1 MSLASRM
8 YHGETSYDFVGRRR
22 LWFTISGLLVL
33 ISLVSLVVPGLNFGI
48 DFKGGAVFR
57 VTPDKAVTE
66 AQIREAVGPA
76 AEVVQVTESDPVQVS
91 VQTEELPPA
100 EVARIRTELAE
111 VAGVDRNGVSTE
123 SIGSKWGSAVSRR
136 AIIALLVFLVVVTIY
151 VSLRME
157 FKMAVAALVALL
169 HDLIITAGI
178 FALARFEVTPATVI
192 ALLTILGYSLYDTV
206 VVFDKVRE
214 NTGSLTAMSRTT
226 YSQATNLAVNQTMM
240 RSLNTSLAS
249 LLPILGLLLVGSY
262 LLGAETLKDL
272 ALALFVG
279 VAAGAYSSI
288 FIAPPIVAMWKEKEP
303 RYAQLRARV
312 ERLAAQGPGAERP
325 ARAERPERPSGPT
338 PARGAA
344 RPGARAPRP
353 SRSCRPDDEPWR
365 GATRAGERRES
376 RPRSPRR
383 RPAASR
389 PSHARPSSAA
399 SRPDASS
406 PARPSAGGASHRQED
421 PPCPSTSS
429 ACGPS
434 SATCPTSPSRG
445 SSSRT
450 SPRCWPTRSPS
461 PR

>member
-1 MSLASRM
+1 VSLASRL
-8 YHGETSYDFVGRRR
+8 YHGETSYDIVGRRR
-22 LWFTISGLLVL
+22 LWFTISGVLVL

-57 VTPDKAVTE
+57 VQPTHAVTE
-66 AQIREAVGPA
+66 AQVRGAVGPV
-76 AEVVQVTESDPVQVS
+76 AEVVQVTEDNPVQVI
-91 VQTEELPPA
+91 VQTEVVPQP
-100 EVARIRTELAE
+100 EVARIRTELAK
-111 VAGVDRNGVSTE
+111 VAGVQVNAVST
-123 SIGSKWGSAVSRR
+123 STVGSKWGSTVSRK
-136 AIIALLVFLVVVTIY
+136 AVIALLAFLVAVTLY

-178 FALARFEVTPATVI
+178 YSLARFEVTPATVI

-288 FIAPPIVAMWKEKEP
+288 FIAPPLVAMWKEKEP

-312 ERLAAQGPGAERP
+312 ERLAAQGPA
-325 ARAERPERPSGPT
+325 AERPERPVRAAAGSARRTGGPAPAREGRARRAPAPPPEPEPELADHDEEELEEAAETESAVAAPT
-338 PARGAA
+338 PAR
-344 RPGARAPRP
+344 RQSQKPRP
-353 SRSCRPDDEPWR
+353 NQQ
-365 GATRAGERRES
+365 RRKPSGRQQS
-376 RPRSPRR
+376 RPAKRR
-383 RPAASR
+383 RR
-389 PSHARPSSAA
+389 
-399 SRPDASS
+399 
-406 PARPSAGGASHRQED
+406 
-421 PPCPSTSS
+421 
-429 ACGPS
+429 
-434 SATCPTSPSRG
+434 
-445 SSSRT
+445 
-450 SPRCWPTRSPS
+450 
-461 PR
+461 

>member
-1 MSLASRM
+1 VSLASRM
-8 YHGETSYDFVGRRR
+8 YHGETSFDFVGRRR
-22 LWFTISGLLVL
+22 LWFTVSAVLVL
-33 ISLVSLVVPGLNFGI
+33 VSLVSLIVPGLNFGI

-57 VTPDKAVTE
+57 VQPERPVSE
-66 AQIREAVGPA
+66 ARIRDAVGPV
-76 AEVVQVTESDPVQVS
+76 AEVVQVTEGDPVQVI
-91 VQTEELPPA
+91 VQTEELAPA
-100 EVARIRTELAE
+100 EVARIRTALAQ
-111 VAGVDRNGVSTE
+111 VAGVDRNEVSTD

-169 HDLIITAGI
+169 HDLIITSGI
-178 FALARFEVTPATVI
+178 FALARFEVTPASVI

-214 NTGSLTAMSRTT
+214 NTGALTAMSRTT

-325 ARAERPERPSGPT
+325 ERPVRSGAG
-338 PARGAA
+338 PARGAGGSAAA
-344 RPGARAPRP
+344 RDVRARRASAPPPAPELPPDEELVEAEAEAETEPVVAQAPARRQSQKPRP
-353 SRSCRPDDEPWR
+353 
-365 GATRAGERRES
+365 TQQRRKPSGRQQS
-376 RPRSPRR
+376 RPAKRR
-383 RPAASR
+383 RR
-389 PSHARPSSAA
+389 
-399 SRPDASS
+399 
-406 PARPSAGGASHRQED
+406 
-421 PPCPSTSS
+421 
-429 ACGPS
+429 
-434 SATCPTSPSRG
+434 
-445 SSSRT
+445 
-450 SPRCWPTRSPS
+450 
-461 PR
+461 

>member
-1 MSLASRM
+1 VSLASRL
-8 YHGETSYDFVGRRR
+8 YHGETSFDIVGRRR
-22 LWFTISGLLVL
+22 LWFTISGVLVLVSL
-33 ISLVSLVVPGLNFGI
+33 ISLIVPGLNFGI

-57 VTPDKAVTE
+57 VQPERPVTE
-66 AQIREAVGPA
+66 AQVRRVVGSA
-76 AEVVQVTESDPVQVS
+76 AEVVQVTENEPVQVI
-91 VQTEELPPA
+91 VQTEVLGQP

-111 VAGVDRNGVSTE
+111 LAGVERNQVSTE
-123 SIGSKWGSAVSRR
+123 NIGSKWGSTVSRK
-136 AIIALLVFLVVVTIY
+136 AVIALLVFLVVVTIY

-214 NTGSLTAMSRTT
+214 NTGALTAMSRTT

-325 ARAERPERPSGPT
+325 ERPQRTERPVRTGAGGTRSRRAAAPPSEPEPVPSPELPPDNELEEAEAEAEEEAVVAQA
-338 PARGAA
+338 PAR
-344 RPGARAPRP
+344 RQPQKPRP
-353 SRSCRPDDEPWR
+353 
-365 GATRAGERRES
+365 TQQRRKPSGRQQS
-376 RPRSPRR
+376 RPAKRR
-383 RPAASR
+383 RR
-389 PSHARPSSAA
+389 
-399 SRPDASS
+399 
-406 PARPSAGGASHRQED
+406 
-421 PPCPSTSS
+421 
-429 ACGPS
+429 
-434 SATCPTSPSRG
+434 
-445 SSSRT
+445 
-450 SPRCWPTRSPS
+450 
-461 PR
+461 

>member
-1 MSLASRM
+1 VSLASRM

-22 LWFTISGLLVL
+22 LWFSISAVLLL
-33 ISLVSLVVPGLNFGI
+33 ISVVSLIWPGLNFGI

-57 VTPDKAVTE
+57 VQPERPLTE
-66 AQIREAVGPA
+66 AQVRDAIGPA
-76 AEVVQVTESDPVQVS
+76 AEVVQVTTSQPVEVI
-91 VQTEELPPA
+91 VQTEVLGQP

-111 VAGVDRNGVSTE
+111 LSGVERNDVSTQ
-123 SIGSKWGSAVSRR
+123 SIGSKWGSTVSRK
-136 AIIALLVFLVVVTIY
+136 AAVALLVFLVVVTIY

-157 FKMAVAALVALL
+157 FKMAVAALVALV
-169 HDLIITAGI
+169 HDLLITSGI

-214 NTGSLTAMSRTT
+214 NTGALTAMSRTT

-249 LLPILGLLLVGSY
+249 LLPILGLLLVGNY

-312 ERLAAQGPGAERP
+312 ERLAAQGGVDRPERP
-325 ARAERPERPSGPT
+325 ARAASATAGPGRAGAGGTRSRRAQAPPPDPELPPDEELEAVDEPDEADAEPAPASSAVAAPT
-338 PARGAA
+338 PAR
-344 RPGARAPRP
+344 RQSQKPRP
-353 SRSCRPDDEPWR
+353 
-365 GATRAGERRES
+365 TQQRRKPSGRQPS
-376 RPRSPRR
+376 RPAKRR
-383 RPAASR
+383 RR
-389 PSHARPSSAA
+389 
-399 SRPDASS
+399 
-406 PARPSAGGASHRQED
+406 
-421 PPCPSTSS
+421 
-429 ACGPS
+429 
-434 SATCPTSPSRG
+434 
-445 SSSRT
+445 
-450 SPRCWPTRSPS
+450 
-461 PR
+461 

>member
-8 YHGETSYDFVGRRR
+8 YHGETSFDIVGRRR
-22 LWFTISGLLVL
+22 LWFTISALLLL

-57 VTPDKAVTE
+57 VQPTTGVAE
-66 AQIREAVGPA
+66 AQVRRAVGPA
-76 AEVVQVTESDPVQVS
+76 AEVVQVTEDDPVQVI

-111 VAGVDRNGVSTE
+111 VAGVERNAVSTE
-123 SIGSKWGSAVSRR
+123 SIGSKWGSTVSRK
-136 AIIALLVFLVVVTIY
+136 AVVALLVFLVVVTIY

-325 ARAERPERPSGPT
+325 ERPARGERPERPV
-338 PARGAA
+338 RG
-344 RPGARAPRP
+344 
-353 SRSCRPDDEPWR
+353 
-365 GATRAGERRES
+365 
-376 RPRSPRR
+376 R
-383 RPAASR
+383 RPAATPRPEAEEPLPEPELAPDEELEEVAETEPATVAQAPARSQPPKPRPSQQRRKPSGRQQSR
-389 PSHARPSSAA
+389 PAKR
-399 SRPDASS
+399 R
-406 PARPSAGGASHRQED
+406 RR
-421 PPCPSTSS
+421 
-429 ACGPS
+429 
-434 SATCPTSPSRG
+434 
-445 SSSRT
+445 
-450 SPRCWPTRSPS
+450 
-461 PR
+461 

>member
-1 MSLASRM
+1 VSLASRL
-8 YHGETSYDFVGRRR
+8 YHGETSYDIVGRRR
-22 LWFTISGLLVL
+22 LWFTISGVLVL

-57 VTPDKAVTE
+57 VQPTHAVTE
-66 AQIREAVGPA
+66 AQVRGAVGPV
-76 AEVVQVTESDPVQVS
+76 AEVVQVTEDNPVQVI
-91 VQTEELPPA
+91 VQTEVVPQP
-100 EVARIRTELAE
+100 EVARIRTELAK
-111 VAGVDRNGVSTE
+111 VAGVQVNAVST
-123 SIGSKWGSAVSRR
+123 STVGSKWGSTVSRK
-136 AIIALLVFLVVVTIY
+136 AVIALLAFLVAVTLY

-178 FALARFEVTPATVI
+178 YALARFEVTPATVI

-288 FIAPPIVAMWKEKEP
+288 FIAPPLVAMWKEKEP

-312 ERLAAQGPGAERP
+312 ERLATQGPA
-325 ARAERPERPSGPT
+325 AERPERPVRAAAGSARRTGGPAPAREGRPRRAPAPPPEPEPELADHDEEELEEAAETESAVAAPT
-338 PARGAA
+338 PAR
-344 RPGARAPRP
+344 RQPQKPRP
-353 SRSCRPDDEPWR
+353 NQQ
-365 GATRAGERRES
+365 RRKPSGRQQS
-376 RPRSPRR
+376 RPAKRR
-383 RPAASR
+383 RR
-389 PSHARPSSAA
+389 
-399 SRPDASS
+399 
-406 PARPSAGGASHRQED
+406 
-421 PPCPSTSS
+421 
-429 ACGPS
+429 
-434 SATCPTSPSRG
+434 
-445 SSSRT
+445 
-450 SPRCWPTRSPS
+450 
-461 PR
+461 

>member
-1 MSLASRM
+1 VSLASRL
-8 YHGETSYDFVGRRR
+8 YHGETSYDIVGRRR
-22 LWFTISGLLVL
+22 LWFTISGVLVL

-57 VTPDKAVTE
+57 VQPTHAVTE
-66 AQIREAVGPA
+66 AQVRGAVGPV
-76 AEVVQVTESDPVQVS
+76 AEVVQVTEDNPVQVI
-91 VQTEELPPA
+91 VQTEVVPQP
-100 EVARIRTELAE
+100 EVARIRTELAK
-111 VAGVDRNGVSTE
+111 VAGVQVNAVST
-123 SIGSKWGSAVSRR
+123 STVGSKWGSTVSRK
-136 AIIALLVFLVVVTIY
+136 AVIALLAFLVAVTLY

-178 FALARFEVTPATVI
+178 YSLARFEVTPATVI

-288 FIAPPIVAMWKEKEP
+288 FIAPPLVAMWKEKEP

-312 ERLAAQGPGAERP
+312 ERLAAQGPA
-325 ARAERPERPSGPT
+325 AERPERPVRAAAGSARRTGGPAPAREGRARRAPAPPPEPEPELADHDEEELEEAAETESAVAAPT
-338 PARGAA
+338 PAR
-344 RPGARAPRP
+344 RQPQKPRP
-353 SRSCRPDDEPWR
+353 NQQ
-365 GATRAGERRES
+365 RRKPSGRQQS
-376 RPRSPRR
+376 RPAKRR
-383 RPAASR
+383 RR
-389 PSHARPSSAA
+389 
-399 SRPDASS
+399 
-406 PARPSAGGASHRQED
+406 
-421 PPCPSTSS
+421 
-429 ACGPS
+429 
-434 SATCPTSPSRG
+434 
-445 SSSRT
+445 
-450 SPRCWPTRSPS
+450 
-461 PR
+461 

>member
-1 MSLASRM
+1 VSLASRL
-8 YHGETSYDFVGRRR
+8 YHGETSYDIVGRRR
-22 LWFTISGLLVL
+22 LWFTISGVLVL

-57 VTPDKAVTE
+57 VQPTHAVTE
-66 AQIREAVGPA
+66 AQVRGAVGPV
-76 AEVVQVTESDPVQVS
+76 AEVVQVTEDNPVQVI
-91 VQTEELPPA
+91 VQTEVVPQP
-100 EVARIRTELAE
+100 EVARIRTELAK
-111 VAGVDRNGVSTE
+111 VAGVQVNAVST
-123 SIGSKWGSAVSRR
+123 STVGSKWGSTVSRK
-136 AIIALLVFLVVVTIY
+136 AVIALLAFLVAVTLY

-178 FALARFEVTPATVI
+178 YALARFEVTPATVI

-288 FIAPPIVAMWKEKEP
+288 FIAPPLVAMWKEKEP

-312 ERLAAQGPGAERP
+312 ERLAAQGPA
-325 ARAERPERPSGPT
+325 AERPERPVRAAAGSARRTGGPAPAREGRPRRAPAPPPEPEPELADHDEEELEEAAETESAVAAPT
-338 PARGAA
+338 PAR
-344 RPGARAPRP
+344 RQPQKPRP
-353 SRSCRPDDEPWR
+353 NQQ
-365 GATRAGERRES
+365 RRKPSGRQQS
-376 RPRSPRR
+376 RPAKRR
-383 RPAASR
+383 RR
-389 PSHARPSSAA
+389 
-399 SRPDASS
+399 
-406 PARPSAGGASHRQED
+406 
-421 PPCPSTSS
+421 
-429 ACGPS
+429 
-434 SATCPTSPSRG
+434 
-445 SSSRT
+445 
-450 SPRCWPTRSPS
+450 
-461 PR
+461 

>member
-1 MSLASRM
+1 VSLASRM
-8 YHGETSYDFVGRRR
+8 YHGETSFDIVGRRR

-57 VTPDKAVTE
+57 VQPERPVSE
-66 AQIREAVGPA
+66 AQVRRAVGPA
-76 AEVVQVTESDPVQVS
+76 AEVVQVTESDPVQVI

-111 VAGVDRNGVSTE
+111 VTGVERNAVSTE
-123 SIGSKWGSAVSRR
+123 SIGSKWGSTVSRK
-136 AIIALLVFLVVVTIY
+136 AVIALLVFLVVVVIY

-214 NTGSLTAMSRTT
+214 NTGPLTAMSRTT

-312 ERLAAQGPGAERP
+312 ERLAAQGPGADRP
-325 ARAERPERPSGPT
+325 ERPERPERVRSQR
-338 PARGAA
+338 PARGQ
-344 RPGARAPRP
+344 RPGAAQRPTAARAEPEPLGEPELPPDDQLEDEVTETEPAAVAPAPAPVRRQPPKPRP
-353 SRSCRPDDEPWR
+353 NQQ
-365 GATRAGERRES
+365 RRKPSGRQQS
-376 RPRSPRR
+376 RPAKRR
-383 RPAASR
+383 RR
-389 PSHARPSSAA
+389 
-399 SRPDASS
+399 
-406 PARPSAGGASHRQED
+406 
-421 PPCPSTSS
+421 
-429 ACGPS
+429 
-434 SATCPTSPSRG
+434 
-445 SSSRT
+445 
-450 SPRCWPTRSPS
+450 
-461 PR
+461 

>member
-8 YHGETSYDFVGRRR
+8 YHGETSFDIVGRRR
-22 LWFTISGLLVL
+22 LWFTISALLVL

-57 VTPDKAVTE
+57 VQPTTAVTE
-66 AQIREAVGPA
+66 AQVRRTVGPA
-76 AEVVQVTESDPVQVS
+76 AEVVQVTEDDPAQVI
-91 VQTEELPPA
+91 VQTEELAPA
-100 EVARIRTELAE
+100 EVARIRAGLAELA
-111 VAGVDRNGVSTE
+111 GVETNGVSTD

-136 AIIALLVFLVVVTIY
+136 AVLALLVFLVVVVVY

-312 ERLAAQGPGAERP
+312 ERLAAQGPGADRPERP
-325 ARAERPERPSGPT
+325 ARTGAGSTRSAAGS
-338 PARGAA
+338 AAA
-344 RPGARAPRP
+344 RDGRSRRAPVP
-353 SRSCRPDDEPWR
+353 PPEPELAPDDEQEPVEDEV
-365 GATRAGERRES
+365 AETAEPAAVAQAPARRQPPKPRPTQQRRKPSGRQQS
-376 RPRSPRR
+376 RPAKRR
-383 RPAASR
+383 RR
-389 PSHARPSSAA
+389 
-399 SRPDASS
+399 
-406 PARPSAGGASHRQED
+406 
-421 PPCPSTSS
+421 
-429 ACGPS
+429 
-434 SATCPTSPSRG
+434 
-445 SSSRT
+445 
-450 SPRCWPTRSPS
+450 
-461 PR
+461 

>member
-1 MSLASRM
+1 VSLASRM

-22 LWFTISGLLVL
+22 LWFTISAVLVL
-33 ISLVSLVVPGLNFGI
+33 VSLVSLVVPGLNFGI

-57 VTPDKAVTE
+57 VQPDRPVTE
-66 AQIREAVGPA
+66 AQVRRAVGPA
-76 AEVVQVTESDPVQVS
+76 AEVVQVTENEPVQVI
-91 VQTEELPPA
+91 VQTEELGQP
-100 EVARIRTELAE
+100 EVARIRTALAELA
-111 VAGVDRNGVSTE
+111 GVERNEVSTE
-123 SIGSKWGSAVSRR
+123 NIGSKWGSTVSRK
-136 AIIALLVFLVVVTIY
+136 AVIALLVFLVVVTIY

-169 HDLIITAGI
+169 HDLIITCGI
-178 FALARFEVTPATVI
+178 FALARFEVTPASVI

-214 NTGSLTAMSRTT
+214 NTGALTAMSRTT

-312 ERLAAQGPGAERP
+312 ERLAAQGPGS
-325 ARAERPERPSGPT
+325 ERPERPQRPERPVRTGAGGTRSRRAAT
-338 PARGAA
+338 P
-344 RPGARAPRP
+344 PPEP
-353 SRSCRPDDEPWR
+353 EPELPPDDELEEAEA
-365 GATRAGERRES
+365 GADEEAVVAQAPARRQPQKPRPTQQRRKPSGRQQS
-376 RPRSPRR
+376 RPAKRR
-383 RPAASR
+383 RR
-389 PSHARPSSAA
+389 
-399 SRPDASS
+399 
-406 PARPSAGGASHRQED
+406 
-421 PPCPSTSS
+421 
-429 ACGPS
+429 
-434 SATCPTSPSRG
+434 
-445 SSSRT
+445 
-450 SPRCWPTRSPS
+450 
-461 PR
+461 

>member
-1 MSLASRM
+1 VSLASRL
-8 YHGETSYDFVGRRR
+8 YHGDTSFDIVGRRR
-22 LWFTISGLLVL
+22 LWFTISGVLVL
-33 ISLVSLVVPGLNFGI
+33 VSLISLVVPGLNFGI

-57 VTPDKAVTE
+57 VQPERPVSE
-66 AQIREAVGPA
+66 AQVRRAVGSA
-76 AEVVQVTESDPVQVS
+76 AEVVQVTENEPVQVI
-91 VQTEELPPA
+91 VQTEVLGQP

-111 VAGVDRNGVSTE
+111 LAGVERNQVSTE
-123 SIGSKWGSAVSRR
+123 NIGSKWGSTVSRK
-136 AIIALLVFLVVVTIY
+136 AVIALLVFLVVVTIY

-169 HDLIITAGI
+169 HDLIITCGI
-178 FALARFEVTPATVI
+178 FALARFEVTPASVI

-214 NTGSLTAMSRTT
+214 NTGALTAMSRTT

-325 ARAERPERPSGPT
+325 ERPQRPERPVRTGAGGTRSRRAAAPPSEPEPVPSPELPPDNELEET
-338 PARGAA
+338 EAEAEEEAVVAQAPAR
-344 RPGARAPRP
+344 RQPQKPRP
-353 SRSCRPDDEPWR
+353 
-365 GATRAGERRES
+365 TQQRRKPSGRQQS
-376 RPRSPRR
+376 RPAKRR
-383 RPAASR
+383 RR
-389 PSHARPSSAA
+389 
-399 SRPDASS
+399 
-406 PARPSAGGASHRQED
+406 
-421 PPCPSTSS
+421 
-429 ACGPS
+429 
-434 SATCPTSPSRG
+434 
-445 SSSRT
+445 
-450 SPRCWPTRSPS
+450 
-461 PR
+461 

>member
-1 MSLASRM
+1 M
-8 YHGETSYDFVGRRR
+8 YHGETSFDIVGRRR
-22 LWFTISGLLVL
+22 LWFTISALLVL

-57 VTPDKAVTE
+57 VQPTTEVTE
-66 AQIREAVGPA
+66 AQVREAVGPA
-76 AEVVQVTESDPVQVS
+76 AEVVQVTEDDPIQVI
-91 VQTEELPPA
+91 VQTEELAPA
-100 EVARIRTELAE
+100 EVARIRAGLAE
-111 VAGVDRNGVSTE
+111 VAGVETNGVSTD

-136 AIIALLVFLVVVTIY
+136 AVVALLVFLVVVVIY

-157 FKMAVAALVALL
+157 FKMAVAALVALV

-226 YSQATNLAVNQTMM
+226 YSQATNLAVNQTIM

-312 ERLAAQGPGAERP
+312 ERLATQGPGAERP
-325 ARAERPERPSGPT
+325 ERP
-338 PARGAA
+338 A
-344 RPGARAPRP
+344 RPGAGSTRSAAGSAAARDGRSRRAPVP
-353 SRSCRPDDEPWR
+353 PPEPELAPDDEQEPVEDEV
-365 GATRAGERRES
+365 AETAEPAAVAQAPARRQPSKPRPTQQRRKPSGRQQS
-376 RPRSPRR
+376 RPAKRR
-383 RPAASR
+383 RR
-389 PSHARPSSAA
+389 
-399 SRPDASS
+399 
-406 PARPSAGGASHRQED
+406 
-421 PPCPSTSS
+421 
-429 ACGPS
+429 
-434 SATCPTSPSRG
+434 
-445 SSSRT
+445 
-450 SPRCWPTRSPS
+450 
-461 PR
+461 

>member
-1 MSLASRM
+1 VSLASRM
-8 YHGETSYDFVGRRR
+8 YHGETSFDFVGRRR
-22 LWFTISGLLVL
+22 LWFTVSAVLVL
-33 ISLVSLVVPGLNFGI
+33 VSLVSLIVPGLNFGI

-57 VTPDKAVTE
+57 VQPERRVSE
-66 AQIREAVGPA
+66 ARIRDAVGPV
-76 AEVVQVTESDPVQVS
+76 AEVVQVTEGDPVQVI
-91 VQTEELPPA
+91 VQTEELAPA
-100 EVARIRTELAE
+100 EVARIRTALAQ
-111 VAGVDRNGVSTE
+111 VAGVDRNEVSTD

-169 HDLIITAGI
+169 HDLIITSGI
-178 FALARFEVTPATVI
+178 FALARFEVTPASVI

-214 NTGSLTAMSRTT
+214 NTGALTAMSRTT

-288 FIAPPIVAMWKEKEP
+288 FIAPPLVAMWKEKEP

-325 ARAERPERPSGPT
+325 ERPVRSGAGPAKGAGGSAAARDARARRASAPPPAPELPPDEELVEAEAEAETEPVVAQAPARRQPQNQKPRPTQQRRKPSG
-338 PARGAA
+338 RQQ
-344 RPGARAPRP
+344 
-353 SRSCRPDDEPWR
+353 
-365 GATRAGERRES
+365 S
-376 RPRSPRR
+376 RPAKRR
-383 RPAASR
+383 RR
-389 PSHARPSSAA
+389 
-399 SRPDASS
+399 
-406 PARPSAGGASHRQED
+406 
-421 PPCPSTSS
+421 
-429 ACGPS
+429 
-434 SATCPTSPSRG
+434 
-445 SSSRT
+445 
-450 SPRCWPTRSPS
+450 
-461 PR
+461 

>member
-1 MSLASRM
+1 M
-8 YHGETSYDFVGRRR
+8 YHGETSFDIIGRRR
-22 LWFTISGLLVL
+22 LWFSISAVLVA
-33 ISLVSLVVPGLNFGI
+33 ISLVGLIWPGLNFGI

-57 VTPDKAVTE
+57 VQPQHPVTE
-66 AQIREAVGPA
+66 AAVRRALGPV
-76 AEVVQVTESDPVQVS
+76 AEVVQISESEPVEVI
-91 VQTEELPPA
+91 VQTEVLGQP
-100 EVARIRTELAE
+100 EVAGIRTKLAE
-111 VAGVDRNGVSTE
+111 VAGVERSEVSTQT
-123 SIGSKWGSAVSRR
+123 IGSKWGSQVSRK
-136 AIIALLVFLVVVTIY
+136 AMIALLVFLVVVVIY

-178 FALARFEVTPATVI
+178 FALSRFEVTPATVI

-226 YSQATNLAVNQTMM
+226 YSQATNLAINQTVM

-288 FIAPPIVAMWKEKEP
+288 FIAPPLVAMWKEREP

-325 ARAERPERPSGPT
+325 ERPERPVRAATGTARRAGGPAAREGRSRRDPAPPPEPEPELAERDEEDLEEAAETESAVVAQT
-338 PARGAA
+338 PAR
-344 RPGARAPRP
+344 RQPQKPRP
-353 SRSCRPDDEPWR
+353 
-365 GATRAGERRES
+365 TQQRRKSSGRQQS
-376 RPRSPRR
+376 RPAKRR
-383 RPAASR
+383 RR
-389 PSHARPSSAA
+389 
-399 SRPDASS
+399 
-406 PARPSAGGASHRQED
+406 
-421 PPCPSTSS
+421 
-429 ACGPS
+429 
-434 SATCPTSPSRG
+434 
-445 SSSRT
+445 
-450 SPRCWPTRSPS
+450 
-461 PR
+461 

>member
-1 MSLASRM
+1 VSLASRL
-8 YHGETSYDFVGRRR
+8 YHGDTSFDIVGRRR
-22 LWFTISGLLVL
+22 LWFTISGVLVL
-33 ISLVSLVVPGLNFGI
+33 VSLISLVVPGLNFGI

-57 VTPDKAVTE
+57 VQPERPVSE
-66 AQIREAVGPA
+66 AQVRRAVGSA
-76 AEVVQVTESDPVQVS
+76 AEVVQVTENEPVQVI
-91 VQTEELPPA
+91 VQTEELGQP

-111 VAGVDRNGVSTE
+111 LAGVERNQVSTE
-123 SIGSKWGSAVSRR
+123 NIGSKWGSTVSRK
-136 AIIALLVFLVVVTIY
+136 AVIALLVFLVVVTIY

-169 HDLIITAGI
+169 HDLIITCGI
-178 FALARFEVTPATVI
+178 FALARFEVTPASVI

-214 NTGSLTAMSRTT
+214 NTGALTAMSRTT

-325 ARAERPERPSGPT
+325 ERPQRPERPVRTGAGGTRSRRAAAPPSEPEPVPSPELPPDNELEET
-338 PARGAA
+338 EAEAEEEAVVAQAPAR
-344 RPGARAPRP
+344 RQPQKPRP
-353 SRSCRPDDEPWR
+353 
-365 GATRAGERRES
+365 TQQRRKPSGRQQS
-376 RPRSPRR
+376 RPAKRR
-383 RPAASR
+383 RR
-389 PSHARPSSAA
+389 
-399 SRPDASS
+399 
-406 PARPSAGGASHRQED
+406 
-421 PPCPSTSS
+421 
-429 ACGPS
+429 
-434 SATCPTSPSRG
+434 
-445 SSSRT
+445 
-450 SPRCWPTRSPS
+450 
-461 PR
+461 

>member
-1 MSLASRM
+1 MSLASRL
-8 YHGETSYDFVGRRR
+8 YHGETSFDIVGRRR
-22 LWFTISGLLVL
+22 LWFTISGVLVLVSL
-33 ISLVSLVVPGLNFGI
+33 ISLIVPGLNFGI

-57 VTPDKAVTE
+57 VQPERPVTE
-66 AQIREAVGPA
+66 AQVRRVVGSA
-76 AEVVQVTESDPVQVS
+76 AEVVQVTENEPVQVI
-91 VQTEELPPA
+91 VQTEVLGQP

-111 VAGVDRNGVSTE
+111 LAGVERNQVSTE
-123 SIGSKWGSAVSRR
+123 NIGSKWGSTVSRK
-136 AIIALLVFLVVVTIY
+136 AVIALLVFLVVVTIY

-214 NTGSLTAMSRTT
+214 NTGVLTAMSRTT

-325 ARAERPERPSGPT
+325 ERPQRPERPVRTGAGGTRSRRAAAPPSEPEPVPSPELPPDNELEET
-338 PARGAA
+338 EAEAEEEAVVAQAPAR
-344 RPGARAPRP
+344 RQPQKPRP
-353 SRSCRPDDEPWR
+353 
-365 GATRAGERRES
+365 TQQRRKPSGRQQS
-376 RPRSPRR
+376 RPAKRR
-383 RPAASR
+383 RR
-389 PSHARPSSAA
+389 
-399 SRPDASS
+399 
-406 PARPSAGGASHRQED
+406 
-421 PPCPSTSS
+421 
-429 ACGPS
+429 
-434 SATCPTSPSRG
+434 
-445 SSSRT
+445 
-450 SPRCWPTRSPS
+450 
-461 PR
+461 

>member
-1 MSLASRM
+1 VSLASRL
-8 YHGETSYDFVGRRR
+8 YHGETSYDIVGRRR
-22 LWFTISGLLVL
+22 LWFTISSVLVL
-33 ISLVSLVVPGLNFGI
+33 ISLVSLIWPGLNFGI

-57 VTPDKAVTE
+57 VQAEQPVTE
-66 AQIREAVGPA
+66 AGIRDAVGSV
-76 AEVVQVTESDPVQVS
+76 AEVVQITESDPVQVS
-91 VQTEELPPA
+91 VQTEELAQP
-100 EVARIRTELAE
+100 EVARIRTQLAE
-111 VAGVDRNGVSTE
+111 VAGTEVSDVSTE
-123 SIGSKWGSAVSRR
+123 TIGSKWGSTVSRK
-136 AIIALLVFLVVVTIY
+136 AVVALLVFLVVVTIY

-288 FIAPPIVAMWKEKEP
+288 FIAPPLVAMWKEKEP

-312 ERLAAQGPGAERP
+312 ERLGAQGGPERP
-325 ARAERPERPSGPT
+325 AR
-338 PARGAA
+338 PARPVRAGGSAAA
-344 RPGARAPRP
+344 RDAR
-353 SRSCRPDDEPWR
+353 S
-365 GATRAGERRES
+365 
-376 RPRSPRR
+376 R
-383 RPAASR
+383 RPAAPAPEPELAPDPELPPDEELEEVAETEPAEPAVVAQTPARRQPQKPRPTQQRRKPSGRQQSR
-389 PSHARPSSAA
+389 PAKR
-399 SRPDASS
+399 R
-406 PARPSAGGASHRQED
+406 RR
-421 PPCPSTSS
+421 
-429 ACGPS
+429 
-434 SATCPTSPSRG
+434 
-445 SSSRT
+445 
-450 SPRCWPTRSPS
+450 
-461 PR
+461 

>member
-1 MSLASRM
+1 VSLASRL
-8 YHGETSYDFVGRRR
+8 YHGETSFDIVGRRR
-22 LWFTISGLLVL
+22 LWFTISGVLVLVSL
-33 ISLVSLVVPGLNFGI
+33 ISLIVPGLNFGI

-57 VTPDKAVTE
+57 VQPERPVSE
-66 AQIREAVGPA
+66 AQVRRAVGSA
-76 AEVVQVTESDPVQVS
+76 AEVVQVTENEPVQVI
-91 VQTEELPPA
+91 VQTEELGQP

-111 VAGVDRNGVSTE
+111 LAGVERNQVSTE
-123 SIGSKWGSAVSRR
+123 NIGSKWGSTVSRK
-136 AIIALLVFLVVVTIY
+136 AVIALLVFLVVVTIY

-214 NTGSLTAMSRTT
+214 NTGALTAMSRTT

-325 ARAERPERPSGPT
+325 QRPERPERP
-338 PARGAA
+338 
-344 RPGARAPRP
+344 ARAGAGGTRARRAAAPPPEPEPLP
-353 SRSCRPDDEPWR
+353 SPELAPDDELEEAEAQAEEEAVVAQAP
-365 GATRAGERRES
+365 ARRQPQKPRPTQQRRKPSGRQQS
-376 RPRSPRR
+376 RPAKRR
-383 RPAASR
+383 RR
-389 PSHARPSSAA
+389 
-399 SRPDASS
+399 
-406 PARPSAGGASHRQED
+406 
-421 PPCPSTSS
+421 
-429 ACGPS
+429 
-434 SATCPTSPSRG
+434 
-445 SSSRT
+445 
-450 SPRCWPTRSPS
+450 
-461 PR
+461 

>member
-8 YHGETSYDFVGRRR
+8 YHGETSFDFVSRRR
-22 LWFTISGLLVL
+22 LWFTISGVLLL

-57 VTPDKAVTE
+57 VQPQTQVTE
-66 AQIREAVGPA
+66 AKVREAVGSA
-76 AEVVQVTESDPVQVS
+76 AEVVQITGSDPVQVI

-100 EVARIRTELAE
+100 DVARIRTELAE
-111 VAGVDRNGVSTE
+111 VAGVERNAVSTE
-123 SIGSKWGSAVSRR
+123 SIGSKWGSTVSRK
-136 AIIALLVFLVVVTIY
+136 AVVALLVFLVAVVVY

-226 YSQATNLAVNQTMM
+226 YSQATNLAVNQTVM
-240 RSLNTSLAS
+240 RSLNTSLSS

-288 FIAPPIVAMWKEKEP
+288 FIGPPLVAMWKEKEP

-312 ERLAAQGPGAERP
+312 ERLAAQGPGAERSG
-325 ARAERPERPSGPT
+325 APS
-338 PARGAA
+338 
-344 RPGARAPRP
+344 P
-353 SRSCRPDDEPWR
+353 STWP
-365 GATRAGERRES
+365 
-376 RPRSPRR
+376 
-383 RPAASR
+383 PAAGR
-389 PSHARPSSAA
+389 
-399 SRPDASS
+399 
-406 PARPSAGGASHRQED
+406 
-421 PPCPSTSS
+421 
-429 ACGPS
+429 
-434 SATCPTSPSRG
+434 
-445 SSSRT
+445 
-450 SPRCWPTRSPS
+450 
-461 PR
+461 